1 MNILRYL
8 SISIFAFLFSY
19 TATASTQTS
28 SSNNHAEKRAIGT
41 LKFIRADG
49 HRPFGQA
56 MKQLLPTGW
65 RTEIARD
72 VRLPARISWSGN
84 DQWNHVIEKTLPR
97 YSLKATFDTSGKR
110 VLIQQAEKT
119 VKSGLF
125 SAPVTGVKK
134 TETRHIEQ
142 GMTLRTGLEK
152 WAAAEPCATG
162 KWKVA
167 WKTPVNY
174 SIDAQL
180 VFSGNFM
187 DALNSTFALYQQAE
201 KPLYASVNKNQCVLI
216 ITDIPGDS

>member
-162 KWKVA
+162 KWVM
-167 WKTPVNY
+167 TPTY
-174 SIDAQL
+174 
-180 VFSGNFM
+180 
-187 DALNSTFALYQQAE
+187 
-201 KPLYASVNKNQCVLI
+201 
-216 ITDIPGDS
+216 

>member
-1 MNILRYL
+1 MPILFTPRFINSVNSVLTDRNSEKGDTDEYIKIL
-8 SISIFAFLFSY
+8 KYFDLRVLIFIYRHSLHSDIIIE
-19 TATASTQTS
+19 QPRR
-28 SSNNHAEKRAIGT
+28 KRAIGT

-125 SAPVTGVKK
+125 SAPSPVSKK
-134 TETRHIEQ
+134 QKHVILSRE
-142 GMTLRTGLEK
+142 
-152 WAAAEPCATG
+152 
-162 KWKVA
+162 
-167 WKTPVNY
+167 
-174 SIDAQL
+174 
-180 VFSGNFM
+180 
-187 DALNSTFALYQQAE
+187 
-201 KPLYASVNKNQCVLI
+201 
-216 ITDIPGDS
+216 

>member
-1 MNILRYL
+1 MNILKYL
-8 SISIFAFLFSY
+8 SISLFAFSFSY
-19 TATASTQTS
+19 TATASTQIS
-28 SSNNHAEKRAIGT
+28 SSHSHAEKRAIGT

-49 HRPFGQA
+49 QRPFGQA

-110 VLIQQAEKT
+110 VLIQQAEKA

-174 SIDAQL
+174 SIDARL